1 MQYDNTLLIHAMPS
15 FFVLIAVEIIYLHKE
30 HRFTERK
37 NEIVANIIIAI
48 GAAFVSFITKGAIL
62 FVYTLLYQYRIF
74 EMPDNIWWAW
84 VICFFADDFSWY
96 WFHRSS
102 HKIRFLW
109 ASHAVHHSP
118 EVFSLSAGMRVPWT
132 SNITGNFLFWAWMP
146 LIGITPAMIMLM
158 KAVGVVYQFWLHT
171 EAIDKMPKWFEAIF
185 NTPSHH
191 RVHHA
196 TNIEY
201 LDKNHAGTLII
212 WDKFFGTFQE
222 EEQKPVYG
230 LTKKI
235 NSSNPVVIAFHEWKN
250 LFSDFKKAKGIKD
263 YANYLFNVPGWS
275 NDGSSKTT
283 KQLQT
288 EIHGKKEVKIIRP
301 TNPHPSFLNHINTN
315 HMKKKIPIIAIV
327 AITIFTAIGCKK
339 ENSEPA
345 IAKSK
350 LQISGLAYMQLT
362 KGKYLIYKDSVS
374 SDLDSVVVTNSSIK
388 DVYSPP
394 YDYLVL
400 FIPAT
405 FPAYYYESFTLTLT
419 KYNGMLQSE
428 WFNGSTTPP
437 IFYNSIVND
446 SFPVQLSE
454 PDKAIAFDNFN
465 NRQISFLVVEGKT
478 YTQVLEY
485 TWNTPNKKTTYYWAK
500 TVGIIKRVVTIAG
513 VTKTQTLLRNN

>member
-1 MQYDNTLLIHAMPS
+1 M
-15 FFVLIAVEIIYLHKE
+15 
-30 HRFTERK
+30 
-37 NEIVANIIIAI
+37 
-48 GAAFVSFITKGAIL
+48 
-62 FVYTLLYQYRIF
+62 
-74 EMPDNIWWAW
+74 
-84 VICFFADDFSWY
+84 
-96 WFHRSS
+96 
-102 HKIRFLW
+102 
-109 ASHAVHHSP
+109 
-118 EVFSLSAGMRVPWT
+118 
-132 SNITGNFLFWAWMP
+132 
-146 LIGITPAMIMLM
+146 
-158 KAVGVVYQFWLHT
+158 
-171 EAIDKMPKWFEAIF
+171 
-185 NTPSHH
+185 
-191 RVHHA
+191 
-196 TNIEY
+196 
-201 LDKNHAGTLII
+201 
-212 WDKFFGTFQE
+212 
-222 EEQKPVYG
+222 
-230 LTKKI
+230 
-235 NSSNPVVIAFHEWKN
+235 
-250 LFSDFKKAKGIKD
+250 
-263 YANYLFNVPGWS
+263 PGWS

-288 EIHGKKEVKIIRP
+288 EIHGKKEVKIITP
-301 TNPHPSFLNHINTN
+301 NNPHPSFLNHINTN

-327 AITIFTAIGCKK
+327 ATTIFTAIGCKK

-446 SFPVQLSE
+446 SLPVQLSE